1 MSVRFPGSAAVRNA
15 QALDAKALYSFEPRH
30 ADGFS
35 RIALQGDLSEPIPD
49 RYGYFDM
56 LADASEIYQLGSPVR
71 PATLCRY
78 EDGASVRQLQTVAR
92 DHGKDGK
99 PYLVLANQHYQYVFY
114 AQPRGDDNPSHVV
127 DLRTGQRLP
136 MKVPPQQWRADC
148 RPVGGP

>member
-1 MSVRFPGSAAVRNA
+1 
-15 QALDAKALYSFEPRH
+15 
-30 ADGFS
+30 
-35 RIALQGDLSEPIPD
+35 
-49 RYGYFDM
+49 M